1 MYEHVLQREEDG
13 ILKKAL
19 NLKVRRRNSN
29 RPKATKKK
37 RVEALMREIGLR
49 KDVTNRNK
57 WRLGVRTAN
66 ENAMNPATSVDV
78 NNNR

>member
-13 ILKKAL
+13 ILKKTL
-19 NLKVRRRNSN
+19 NLKVRRRKSN
-29 RPKATKKK
+29 RPKATEKN

-66 ENAMNPATSVDV
+66 ENEMNPATSVDV
-78 NNNR
+78 NNYG